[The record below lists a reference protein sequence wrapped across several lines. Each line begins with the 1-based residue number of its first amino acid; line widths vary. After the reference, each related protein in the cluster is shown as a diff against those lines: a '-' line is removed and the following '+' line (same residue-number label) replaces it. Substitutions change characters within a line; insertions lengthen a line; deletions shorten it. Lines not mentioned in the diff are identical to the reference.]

1 VSLVRIQSVP
11 LIFKINTMAT
21 AAKRSRQS
29 RVLVMLEKQ
38 LKSGVKTQKKT
49 TDVKVPLT
57 ETDIKRIKKEIEIL
71 TKLV

>member
-1 VSLVRIQSVP
+1 
-11 LIFKINTMAT
+11 MAT

-57 ETDIKRIKKEIEIL
+57 EADIKRIKKEIEIL

>member
-1 VSLVRIQSVP
+1 
-11 LIFKINTMAT
+11 MAT

-57 ETDIKRIKKEIEIL
+57 ETDIKRINKEIDIL
-71 TKLV
+71 TKKA

>member
-1 VSLVRIQSVP
+1 
-11 LIFKINTMAT
+11 MAT

-29 RVLVMLEKQ
+29 RALVMLEKQ

-57 ETDIKRIKKEIEIL
+57 ESDIKRIKKEIEIL

>member
-1 VSLVRIQSVP
+1 
-11 LIFKINTMAT
+11 MAT

-49 TDVKVPLT
+49 TDVKVPLNDS
-57 ETDIKRIKKEIEIL
+57 DIKRINKAIEVL
-71 TKLV
+71 KSRT

>member
-1 VSLVRIQSVP
+1 
-11 LIFKINTMAT
+11 MAT

-29 RVLVMLEKQ
+29 RVIDMLEKQ

-57 ETDIKRIKKEIEIL
+57 DSDTKRINKELEIL
-71 TKLV
+71 KSRV

>member
-1 VSLVRIQSVP
+1 
-11 LIFKINTMAT
+11 MAT

-71 TKLV
+71 SKLV

>member
-1 VSLVRIQSVP
+1 
-11 LIFKINTMAT
+11 MAT

-57 ETDIKRIKKEIEIL
+57 ETDIKRIKKEIETL

>member
-1 VSLVRIQSVP
+1 
-11 LIFKINTMAT
+11 MAT

-29 RVLVMLEKQ
+29 RVMEMLEKQ

-57 ETDIKRIKKEIEIL
+57 DSDIKRINKEIEIL
-71 TKLV
+71 KGKL

>member
-1 VSLVRIQSVP
+1 
-11 LIFKINTMAT
+11 MAT

-29 RVLVMLEKQ
+29 RVMEMLEKQ

-57 ETDIKRIKKEIEIL
+57 DSDIKRINKEIEIL
-71 TKLV
+71 KGKS